1 MSYTLKSIRYHNE
14 PRKILLQNEN
24 GPCPLLAA
32 ANALLLRGV
41 ISLPPSCIKTNSASI
56 DDVVNTL
63 AERALRVSGSDL
75 DKDAAVPPSSCE
87 DRNRKEG
94 REFQV
99 DELLSIFPS
108 LQYGMDVNPKLAAG
122 PTGVEYTKNLSA
134 FDLMGVELVHGWL
147 VDPQDVETK
156 DAIGTRTYNE
166 LVEVMVKGD
175 DAKKEIQR
183 LEGLLEGLEEEVEA
197 LDEAAAIQLSQADAD
212 ADTDADARGPDQAEA
227 KSESE
232 SEEKHDDEWVDISPS
247 NTENE
252 THTDDNDNDNKDK
265 DKDNDDTK
273 DKDND
278 YDDSKDVKKDDN
290 DDNDDNKDDIDKDDK
305 DENKTDTPAP
315 TQDDDDNKTGT
326 DLTNVKDFLHNLD
339 NDLELSNR
347 LDSNPTLLAQTKR
360 HQITTTQTLL
370 ATQHQIQTASSVVTT
385 FLTSTSNQ
393 LTMHGLSVLN
403 QYVRENSIYVF
414 FRNNHFA
421 TLTKESGVLYL
432 LVTDLGYA
440 GVNEVVWEKL
450 DDVTG
455 DTEYTDDLFEA
466 SKPRDQSEVDYQ
478 LALQL
483 SQDGVGAIG
492 GSVEEREVASAI
504 EASILENE
512 GGRMCND
519 VAAATAGNNDDDTA
533 FKLVKNDEEVQ
544 RLAKKVRDD
553 DRASEELAQRLQA
566 EEERRPSPGY
576 NRGGNGCGDQKKGCI
591 IC

>member
-134 FDLMGVELVHGWL
+134 FDLMGVELVYGWL
-147 VDPQDVETK
+147 VDPHDVETK
-156 DAIGTRTYNE
+156 EAIGTRTYNE

-197 LDEAAAIQLSQADAD
+197 LDEAAAIQLSQADA
-212 ADTDADARGPDQAEA
+212 ADTDTDARGPDQAEA
-227 KSESE
+227 QSE
-232 SEEKHDDEWVDISPS
+232 SEEKHDEEWVDISPS
-247 NTENE
+247 NTENK
-252 THTDDNDNDNKDK
+252 THTDDNDNKDK
-265 DKDNDDTK
+265 DKDNDD
-273 DKDND
+273 
-278 YDDSKDVKKDDN
+278 KKDDKKDDK
-290 DDNDDNKDDIDKDDK
+290 DDNGDDIDKDDK
-305 DENKTDTPAP
+305 DETKTDTPAP
-315 TQDDDDNKTGT
+315 TQDNDDNKTGT
-326 DLTNVKDFLHNLD
+326 DLTDVKDFLHNLD
-339 NDLELSNR
+339 NDLEFSNR
-347 LDSNPTLLAQTKR
+347 LDSDPTLLAQTKR

-370 ATQHQIQTASSVVTT
+370 ATQHQIQTASSLVTT

-393 LTMHGLSVLN
+393 LTIHGLSVLN
-403 QYVRENSIYVF
+403 HYVRENSIYVF

-483 SQDGVGAIG
+483 SQDGVGAVG

-512 GGRMCND
+512 EGMCND
-519 VAAATAGNNDDDTA
+519 VAAATAGNDDDDAA

-553 DRASEELAQRLQA
+553 DRASEKLAQRLQA
-566 EEERRPSPGY
+566 EEERRPIPGY
-576 NRGGNGCGDQKKGCI
+576 NRGGSGCGDQKKGCI